1 MNEVRNVEKTENRN
15 VKPDITSNY
24 QARQG
29 RRSSI
34 LQEESEAEEHAAEQD
49 SHARGSTRDECA

>member
-1 MNEVRNVEKTENRN
+1 MIDGTIKLMCGR
-15 VKPDITSNY
+15 
-24 QARQG
+24 

-49 SHARGSTRDECA
+49 GHARGGTRHECA